1 MRAYRDLMRVPGV
14 VSVTASQLFSRLP
27 LGMLSLAVLLHVQG
41 LTGSYAVAGA
51 VVACVS
57 IGEAVAMPVTARLA
71 GRAGMVATLLGAALV
86 NGLAMLGMALAG
98 ASAPLL
104 MALGVLIGGSVP
116 PLMPVVRALYPQLVS
131 TRDGVR
137 ALFAFDTTAQELIWV
152 IGPVAATFFA
162 SAVSTVLP
170 LVAAAVVTVSGTCWF
185 LLSAR
190 RLRPPTVTQPAAFGA
205 VLKHRTVVL
214 AMVAS
219 LALVASFMALEVG
232 IVAALGR
239 DGVIAGAAIAVASA
253 GSLIG
258 GLVFGHRRFGLTGL
272 VAALGVV
279 AVGTV
284 LFGLTADPV
293 LQFTALFASGLGFAP
308 AMSALYFMVS
318 REVAEQVATE
328 AFGWLNSA
336 ALVGGALGTAL
347 AGVATDAH
355 GAAGAVT
362 VSALLALGGAVSPL
376 IARAAGPLRG
386 LSDEAEPAAP
396 IRDDLCAANSAAD

>member
-1 MRAYRDLMRVPGV
+1 
-14 VSVTASQLFSRLP
+14 VS
-27 LGMLSLAVLLHVQG
+27 G
-41 LTGSYAVAGA
+41 
-51 VVACVS
+51 
-57 IGEAVAMPVTARLA
+57 
-71 GRAGMVATLLGAALV
+71 
-86 NGLAMLGMALAG
+86 
-98 ASAPLL
+98 
-104 MALGVLIGGSVP
+104 
-116 PLMPVVRALYPQLVS
+116 
-131 TRDGVR
+131 RDGVR

-170 LVAAAVVTVSGTCWF
+170 LVAAAAVTVSGTCWF

-190 RLRPPTVTQPAAFGA
+190 RLRPPNAEKPAAFGG
-205 VLKHRTVVL
+205 VLKNRTVVL

-232 IVAALGR
+232 IVAVLGR
-239 DGVIAGAAIAVASA
+239 DGIIAGAAIAVASA

-258 GLVFGHRRFGLTGL
+258 GLVLGHRRFGLFGL

-284 LFGLTADPV
+284 LFGLSTGPV

-318 REVAEQVATE
+318 RDVAEHVATE

-362 VSALLALGGAVSPL
+362 VSALLAVGGAMSPL
-376 IARAAGPLRG
+376 VARLAGPLRG
-386 LSDEAEPAAP
+386 LSEDAEPAP
-396 IRDDLCAANSAAD
+396 GPRDELCAVTSASD